1 VVERLALPEAASGP
15 QLEHALELLIARLLA
30 RPERRGRSLRSLAL
44 SARFVEGGTWRT
56 AITLRQASADP
67 GRLKLVL
74 VPKLG
79 ELPAPAE
86 TLGVEVEA
94 FGPPARDQARLIEE
108 RGSAEDRRV
117 RIGEAVR
124 QARQAAGSEAALRV
138 LSIDPGS
145 RLPERR
151 AVLAPF
157 EPSEEERR

>member
-1 VVERLALPEAASGP
+1 
-15 QLEHALELLIARLLA
+15 
-30 RPERRGRSLRSLAL
+30 
-44 SARFVEGGTWRT
+44 
-56 AITLRQASADP
+56 
-67 GRLKLVL
+67 

-94 FGPPARDQARLIEE
+94 FGPPAREQARLVEE
-108 RGSAEDRRV
+108 RGSADDRRA

-157 EPSEEERR
+157 PAEPAEEKRRR